1 MMECWV
7 WVLRGIFVISPRI
20 KKLQVV
26 EMWKQTVLVGKS
38 VSKIDDTNL
47 CHHFCFRMGFSTFST
62 IGVSISMS
70 TPHQNCLSYIRDKDD
85 YSNRKTGD
93 FEVDSLCH

>member
-1 MMECWV
+1 M
-7 WVLRGIFVISPRI
+7 
-20 KKLQVV
+20 V

-47 CHHFCFRMGFSTFST
+47 CHHFCFRIGFSTFST

-85 YSNRKTGD
+85 YANRKTGD
-93 FEVDSLCH
+93 FEVDSLCR